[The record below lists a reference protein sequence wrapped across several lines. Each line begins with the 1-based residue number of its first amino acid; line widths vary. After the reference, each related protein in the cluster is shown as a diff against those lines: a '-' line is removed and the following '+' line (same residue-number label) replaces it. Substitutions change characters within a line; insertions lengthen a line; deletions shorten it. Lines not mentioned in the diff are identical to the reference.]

1 MCLKSQDSRSGR
13 ELVERKGSFGRENKK
28 GLWEVHII
36 KVHFVPYE
44 NVIMEP
50 TTM

>member
-1 MCLKSQDSRSGR
+1 MKWKGTGR
-13 ELVERKGSFGRENKK
+13 KKRIIWEGEQER
-28 GLWEVHII
+28 EVHII

-50 TTM
+50 TIM